1 MLVHHLHHVHSS
13 SISSFNRS
21 ITPAHSNAHS
31 THWLSLYTRFSPRR
45 LSPAVRLAINYLCG
59 GNKGGGE
66 LVVKDEEGGEDEL
79 VEEIEVEDEEGEL
92 VVEDE
97 EDGE

>member
-1 MLVHHLHHVHSS
+1 M
-13 SISSFNRS
+13 
-21 ITPAHSNAHS
+21 
-31 THWLSLYTRFSPRR
+31 
-45 LSPAVRLAINYLCG
+45 RLAINYLCG